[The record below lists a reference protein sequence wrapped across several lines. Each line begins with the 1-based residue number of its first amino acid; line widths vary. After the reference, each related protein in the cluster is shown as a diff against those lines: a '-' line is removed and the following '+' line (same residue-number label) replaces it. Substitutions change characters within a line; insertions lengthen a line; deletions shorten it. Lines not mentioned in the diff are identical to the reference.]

1 MNNEQRQ
8 RLRRMQVDFVKNLH
22 DVEDIIDYLLSME
35 ILSQTQ
41 SEQILLSG
49 PTIPDKVRSLL
60 STLVRCGPNA
70 YDAFIDALR
79 KTNQSSLA
87 DKMESLVVDSPSFTT
102 YSSSCHVRNPQQKPI
117 ESTVNQ
123 YLTAYPVN
131 SNPRGY
137 ILLVNIA
144 NFEPGCGL
152 SNRLGSS
159 EDVADLKS
167 LFTGMGYF
175 VEVLL
180 DPNSTKLES
189 ALISFIKNPV
199 HYSVDAG
206 GLIVMSHGIQDYIYT
221 SDGKLFP
228 INDILETFT
237 NKSFP
242 AMAGKPK
249 FILFQA
255 CRGDEKDRGYIFE
268 PDAAALNQQPSH
280 LENVDGT
287 ITVNKTNWKCLPSMS
302 DYIIAYSTLPG
313 FVSWRSEKEGS
324 WFIQILV
331 EVFQK
336 FASTLHVL
344 DLLTEVNRRL
354 VEESQDREFKQITQ
368 QQHTLTRPFY
378 LSTVNFKP

>member
-8 RLRRMQVDFVKNLH
+8 RLSRMQVDFVKNLH
-22 DVEDIIDYLLSME
+22 DVEDILDYLLSLE
-35 ILSQTQ
+35 ILSRAQ

-60 STLVRCGPNA
+60 NTLVRCGPNA
-70 YDAFIDALR
+70 YDAFIDALL
-79 KTNQSSLA
+79 KTSQCSLV
-87 DKMESLVVDSPSFTT
+87 DKMKSLTVDSPSFTT
-102 YSSSCHVRNPQQKPI
+102 YSSPSLVRNPQPKPF
-117 ESTVNQ
+117 ESAANQ

-131 SNPRGY
+131 STPRGY

-159 EDVADLKS
+159 EDVADLES
-167 LFTGMGYF
+167 MLTDLGYS
-175 VEVLL
+175 VQVLL
-180 DPNSTKLES
+180 NLSSTQLEA
-189 ALISFIKNPV
+189 ALSSFVKNPV

-206 GLIVMSHGIQDYIYT
+206 GLIVMSHGVQDYIYT
-221 SDGKLFP
+221 SDGKLFS
-228 INDILETFT
+228 INDILEAFT

-249 FILFQA
+249 LILFQA
-255 CRGDEKDRGYIFE
+255 CRGEEKDRGYIFE
-268 PDAAALNQQPSH
+268 PDAVALNQHSSH
-280 LENVDGT
+280 LESVDGT
-287 ITVNKTNWKCLPSMS
+287 IVVNKTNWKCLPSMS

-313 FVSWRSEKEGS
+313 FVSWRSETKGS
-324 WFIQILV
+324 WFIQTLV
-331 EVFQK
+331 GVFRK

-378 LSTVNFKP
+378 LSTVNLKL